1 MGYNQIMDDFKYY
14 LDNGIIDFQNG
25 QFKSALGNFDRAI
38 ELNKNFAVSYF
49 YRGAVYHSIEN
60 YNEAMLD
67 YTKAISLDE
76 NMTDAYYNRAKII
89 LSRKDI
95 ENPDVKKAIRDLE
108 KALELDEKFA
118 DALYAMA
125 AAYKKL
131 EDYHKSL
138 EYLEKLLQVS
148 PEHVFGRALKKLIL
162 QKYIV

>member
-1 MGYNQIMDDFKYY
+1 MNDFKYY
-14 LDNGIIDFQNG
+14 LDNGIADFHG
-25 QFKSALGNFDRAI
+25 GKFKSALENLDKAI

-76 NMTDAYYNRAKII
+76 KMTDAYYNRAKII

-95 ENPDVKKAIRDLE
+95 DNPDIKKAISDLE
-108 KALELDEKFA
+108 KALELDDKFA

-131 EDYHKSL
+131 EDYHKAL
-138 EYLEKLLQVS
+138 EYLERLLQIS